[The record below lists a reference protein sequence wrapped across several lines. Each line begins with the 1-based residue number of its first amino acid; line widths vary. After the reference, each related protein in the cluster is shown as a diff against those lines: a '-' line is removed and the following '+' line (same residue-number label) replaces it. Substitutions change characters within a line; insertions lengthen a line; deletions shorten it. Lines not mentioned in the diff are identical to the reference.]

1 MKLSF
6 PWLAL
11 GLGLTLA
18 AILIVPGAIDP
29 ASQPALPLLT
39 RLIMAEFGFFVTAIG
54 AVQAIRMGLAQRFG
68 FVSLMVIAGCSFL
81 SIGFMWLGISL
92 WPGGFPG

>member
-18 AILIVPGAIDP
+18 AILIVPGVVDP

-54 AVQAIRMGLAQRFG
+54 AVQAIRKGLTQGFG
-68 FVSLMVIAGCSFL
+68 FVLITVISGCSLL

-92 WPGGFPG
+92 WPGGFPA